1 MQRRDVERV
10 WPERLKIRDTG
21 LHDDLGGPGQRI
33 YTTAGRGYERAE
45 YVRADLYDA
54 LLAERD
60 AALAAAPQPAP
71 APADERAAMIEVIE
85 SVGWDGSDLPA
96 AIADSLL
103 AVGYRKAEPLADE
116 RETLAW
122 AVVGRDGAL
131 QAWTTTEDKSEAA
144 EFSGRGERVVRV
156 AIRIVEDEA

>member
-71 APADERAAMIEVIE
+71 DRETLESIFYNSADAYIEE
-85 SVGWDGSDLPA
+85 HDRR
-96 AIADSLL
+96 AIADALL
-103 AVGYRKAEPLADE
+103 ARGLRLPGGDE
-116 RETLAW
+116 TMAW
-122 AVVGRDGAL
+122 AVVGEDGEVIPGSIYPTRD
-131 QAWTTTEDKSEAA
+131 EA
-144 EFSGRGERVVRV
+144 EQVCDYEGERVVRV
-156 AIRIVEDEA
+156 AIRVVDGGDDAA